1 MLSNSSQGLG
11 EIVQRKKAAYQDNPQ
26 GLQQRYQQSQQLTD
40 LLALQQLK
48 SEKEAAA
55 RNMQMAMQQNPAT
68 IAKQR
73 EQEVLGLIKQ
83 EQGRNLGKVS
93 QQVGGVLGQRQKEST
108 QRRQQ
113 MGMAQGGIVGFT
125 AGGTPRSEFAEG
137 LESVFGQD
145 ENIDDIT
152 RGLMGLRE
160 EAKGLPGLFTPSTS
174 EQRNIRDRLEIGS
187 SRARDLAFRVAEN
200 PELLTEYK
208 KLGPREFALKYID
221 PETRDVKPV
230 ALKSEPKPKPKK
242 DAATAM
248 IDDAISIG
256 TAAGMQ
262 PQPTAPA
269 AATTPT
275 AAQGIGRLKVAE
287 PDFAGT
293 TAQRDIAKGILTDV
307 GIDPSRDSDEE
318 RKERIAD
325 TKKEMG
331 LEGLLKRKDDQL
343 SRLKTQQEELS
354 RGSGLDRFIAGA
366 TGAAQRGGPGGYG
379 AGSLAERKSQ
389 KAQQRLDLTAQFGIE
404 DAKMKLEFDVTAKGI
419 ESGDKLAN
427 VISQERQH
435 YAKIM
440 QDATKA
446 DYDQASAV
454 ADRVMQSDQQNIQ
467 TDLALLADTTKRAI
481 EDAKGKR
488 DEADQLYSALQN
500 NMEKRLEV
508 LGPVYELIGIDRASG
523 DFSSDEMKEK
533 LRQAQI
539 TQAELSEAS
548 NLFALEE
555 SMIARLEALG
565 RPVETMRTDLN
576 RSRAV
581 LEGLRTTD
589 ATLKGQK

>member
-11 EIVQRKKAAYQDNPQ
+11 EIVQRKKDAYQDNPQ

-93 QQVGGVLGQRQKEST
+93 QQVGGILGQRQQESV

-113 MGMAQGGIVGFT
+113 MGMAAGGIVGYT
-125 AGGTPRSEFAEG
+125 AGGDVTDEEIDKYLKENP
-137 LESVFGQD
+137 LESDLPRRVIASYVAKQKRAAGTGPILK
-145 ENIDDIT
+145 NIKA
-152 RGLMGLRE
+152 GAPEPE
-160 EAKGLPGLFTPSTS
+160 EEES
-174 EQRNIRDRLEIGS
+174 ETYQDRLESYQGKRPS
-187 SRARDLAFRVAEN
+187 GVL
-200 PELLTEYK
+200 
-208 KLGPREFALKYID
+208 
-221 PETRDVKPV
+221 
-230 ALKSEPKPKPKK
+230 PKPTPDPNALTKQGAKVKQNIEDFKTQKTP
-242 DAATAM
+242 
-248 IDDAISIG
+248 
-256 TAAGMQ
+256 
-262 PQPTAPA
+262 PA
-269 AATTPT
+269 
-275 AAQGIGRLKVAE
+275 AAQGIGRLEVVE

-307 GIDPSRDSDEE
+307 GIDPSRDPDEE
-318 RKERIAD
+318 RKKRIAE
-325 TKKEMG
+325 TKTEMG
-331 LEGLLKRKDDQL
+331 LEGLLQRKDNQL
-343 SRLKTQQEELS
+343 SRLKAQQEELS

-419 ESGDKLAN
+419 ESGDKLAS

-454 ADRVMQSDQQNIQ
+454 ADRIMQSDQQNIQ

-508 LGPVYELIGIDRASG
+508 LGPVYELMGIDRASG
-523 DFSSDEMKEK
+523 DFSPEEMAEK

-565 RPVETMRTDLN
+565 RPVETMKTDLN

-581 LEGLRTTD
+581 LEGLRATD

>member
-68 IAKQR
+68 IAQQR

-113 MGMAQGGIVGFT
+113 MGMAQGGIVGFNRGGLQEE
-125 AGGTPRSEFAEG
+125 ALRKLRESRGPAADFEYPESALSKFRRSVEKFQGPEYRRGTPEY
-137 LESVFGQD
+137 
-145 ENIDDIT
+145 
-152 RGLMGLRE
+152 E
-160 EAKGLPGLFTPSTS
+160 E
-174 EQRNIRDRLEIGS
+174 
-187 SRARDLAFRVAEN
+187 RV
-200 PELLTEYK
+200 K
-208 KLGPREFALKYID
+208 KLGE
-221 PETRDVKPV
+221 
-230 ALKSEPKPKPKK
+230 KK
-242 DAATAM
+242 KQERAAAKKAAEEAQQGEL
-248 IDDAISIG
+248 DDLA
-256 TAAGMQ
+256 TVDFEAAGEE
-262 PQPTAPA
+262 A
-269 AATTPT
+269 AAELASTPPPPATVTTPSA
-275 AAQGIGRLKVAE
+275 AAQGIGRLEVAE

-293 TAQRDIAKGILTDV
+293 TAQRDAARGILTDV
-307 GIDPSRDSDEE
+307 GIDPKRDPDEE
-318 RKERIAD
+318 RKKRIQD
-325 TKKEMG
+325 TKAEMG

-343 SRLKTQQEELS
+343 SRLKTQQEQLS
-354 RGSGLDRFIAGA
+354 ESNRFDRFIAGA

-404 DAKMKLEFDVTAKGI
+404 DAKMQLEFDVTAKGI
-419 ESGDKLAN
+419 ESGDKLAS
-427 VISQERQH
+427 VISQEKQH

-440 QDATKA
+440 QDATQA
-446 DYDQASAV
+446 DYEQAGAA
-454 ADRVMQSDQQNIQ
+454 ADRIMQSDQQNIQ
-467 TDLALLADTTKRAI
+467 TDLAVLADTTKRTIA
-481 EDAKGKR
+481 DAKGKA
-488 DEADQLYSALQN
+488 DEADQLYDALQN
-500 NMEKRLEV
+500 NMEKRLDI
-508 LGPVYELIGIDRASG
+508 LGPVYELMGIDRASG
-523 DFSSDEMKEK
+523 DFSPEEMTEK
-533 LRQAQI
+533 LRQVQI

-565 RPVETMRTDLN
+565 RPVESMRTDLN

-581 LEGLRTTD
+581 LEGLRATD